1 MKNIKLL
8 GSAMLV
14 SLALFSQSSL
24 AKEYKIGASLLTQQH
39 PFYIDLAN
47 AMKEEAKKDNVNLSV
62 SIANQDLNKQLSD
75 VEDFIT
81 KKVDAI
87 IISPVDSKGV
97 QAAIIKADKAGIPV
111 ITVDVAAEGVPVVS
125 HVATDNYAG
134 GVKAGKLMGKL
145 LHGKGTVAIISY
157 PALQSVVARVDGFKK
172 GLSDTPDIKIVAE
185 QPGITRAEALTTAQN
200 IMQANANL
208 NGLFGFGDD
217 AALAAVIAAKSAH
230 NDNIKI
236 IGFDGMKEA
245 RDAVDSEKTFAAVI
259 RQYPDQMGAKAID
272 AAVDHLNGKPVE
284 KMIPVQPGVYTGKYL
299 HLTTKRYWRFVVTP
313 RSL

>member
-1 MKNIKLL
+1 MNKIKVL
-8 GSAMLV
+8 GSVLAIGLAM
-14 SLALFSQSSL
+14 FSQVTL
-24 AKEYKIGASLLTQQH
+24 AKEYKMGASLLTQQH
-39 PFYIDLAN
+39 PFYIELAD
-47 AMKEEAKKDNVNLSV
+47 AMKAEAKKNDVVLNI

-97 QAAIIKADKAGIPV
+97 QAAIIKAEKAGIPV

-134 GVKAGKLMGKL
+134 GVEAGKMMGKL
-145 LHGKGTVAIISY
+145 LNGKGKVAIIDY
-157 PALQSVVARVDGFKK
+157 PAVQSVVARVDGFKK
-172 GLSDTPDIKIVAE
+172 GLAETPEVKIVAI
-185 QPGITRAEALTTAQN
+185 QTGITRAEALTVAQN
-200 IMQANANL
+200 MMQAHPDL

-217 AALAAVIAAKSAH
+217 AALAAVIAAKSAR

-245 RDAVDSEKTFAAVI
+245 RDAVDSGKTFVAVI

-272 AAVDHLNGKPVE
+272 AAVDHLNGKPVA
-284 KMIPVQPGVYTGKYL
+284 KLIPIAPGVYTGK
-299 HLTTKRYWRFVVTP
+299 
-313 RSL
+313 

>member
-1 MKNIKLL
+1 MHKLKVL
-8 GSAMLV
+8 GSV
-14 SLALFSQSSL
+14 LAIGLAVFSQATF

-39 PFYIDLAN
+39 PFYIDLAD
-47 AMKEEAKKDNVNLSV
+47 AMKAEAKKDDVVLNI

-97 QAAIIKADKAGIPV
+97 QAAIIKAEKAGIPV
-111 ITVDVAAEGVPVVS
+111 ITVDVAAEGVPVVT

-134 GVKAGKLMGKL
+134 GVEAGKLMGKL
-145 LHGKGTVAIISY
+145 LNGKGKVAIIDY

-172 GLSDTPDIKIVAE
+172 GLADTPDVKIVAI
-185 QPGITRAEALTTAQN
+185 QTGITRAEALTVAQN
-200 IMQANANL
+200 MMQAHPDL

-217 AALAAVIAAKSAH
+217 AALAAVIAAKSAR

-245 RDAVDSEKTFAAVI
+245 RDAVDSDKTFVAVI

-272 AAVDHLNGKPVE
+272 AAVDHLNGKPVA
-284 KMIPVQPGVYTGKYL
+284 KLIPVAPGVYTGK
-299 HLTTKRYWRFVVTP
+299 
-313 RSL
+313 

>member
-1 MKNIKLL
+1 MHKLKVL
-8 GSAMLV
+8 GSV
-14 SLALFSQSSL
+14 LAIGLAVFSQSTL

-39 PFYIDLAN
+39 PFYIDLAD
-47 AMKEEAKKDNVNLSV
+47 AMKAEAKKDDVVLNI

-97 QAAIIKADKAGIPV
+97 QAAIIKAEKAGIPV
-111 ITVDVAAEGVPVVS
+111 ITVDVAAEGVPVVT

-134 GVKAGKLMGKL
+134 GVEAGKLMGKL
-145 LHGKGTVAIISY
+145 LNGKGKVAIIDY

-172 GLSDTPDIKIVAE
+172 GLADTPDVKIVAI
-185 QPGITRAEALTTAQN
+185 QTGITRAEALTVAQN
-200 IMQANANL
+200 MMQAHPDL

-217 AALAAVIAAKSAH
+217 AALAAVIAAKSAR

-245 RDAVDSEKTFAAVI
+245 RDAVDSDKTFVAVI

-272 AAVDHLNGKPVE
+272 AAVDHLNGKPVA
-284 KMIPVQPGVYTGKYL
+284 KLIPVAPGVYTGK
-299 HLTTKRYWRFVVTP
+299 
-313 RSL
+313 

>member
-1 MKNIKLL
+1 MHKLKVL
-8 GSAMLV
+8 GSVLV
-14 SLALFSQSSL
+14 IGLAVFSQATL

-39 PFYIDLAN
+39 PFYIDLAD
-47 AMKEEAKKDNVNLSV
+47 AMKAEAKKDDVVLNI

-97 QAAIIKADKAGIPV
+97 QAAIIKAEKAGIPV
-111 ITVDVAAEGVPVVS
+111 ITVDVAAEGVPVVT

-134 GVKAGKLMGKL
+134 GVEAGKLMGKL
-145 LHGKGTVAIISY
+145 LNGKGKVAIIDY

-172 GLSDTPDIKIVAE
+172 GLADTPDVKIVAI
-185 QPGITRAEALTTAQN
+185 QTGITRAEALTVAQN
-200 IMQANANL
+200 MMQAHPDL

-217 AALAAVIAAKSAH
+217 AALAAVIAAKSAR

-245 RDAVDSEKTFAAVI
+245 RDAVDNDKTFVAVI

-272 AAVDHLNGKPVE
+272 AAVDHLNGKPVA
-284 KMIPVQPGVYTGKYL
+284 KMIPVAPGVYTGK
-299 HLTTKRYWRFVVTP
+299 
-313 RSL
+313 

>member
-1 MKNIKLL
+1 MHKLKVL
-8 GSAMLV
+8 GSV
-14 SLALFSQSSL
+14 LAIGLAVFSQSTL

-39 PFYIDLAN
+39 PFYIDLAD
-47 AMKEEAKKDNVNLSV
+47 AMKAEAKKDDVVLNI

-97 QAAIIKADKAGIPV
+97 QAAIIKAEKAGIPV
-111 ITVDVAAEGVPVVS
+111 ITVDVAAEGVPVVT

-134 GVKAGKLMGKL
+134 GVEAGKLMGKL
-145 LHGKGTVAIISY
+145 LNGKGKVAIIDY

-172 GLSDTPDIKIVAE
+172 GLADTPDVKIVAI
-185 QPGITRAEALTTAQN
+185 QTGITRAEALTVAQN
-200 IMQANANL
+200 MMQAHPDL

-217 AALAAVIAAKSAH
+217 AALAAVIAAKSAR

-245 RDAVDSEKTFAAVI
+245 RDAVDSDKTFVAVI

-272 AAVDHLNGKPVE
+272 AAVDHLNGKPVA
-284 KMIPVQPGVYTGKYL
+284 KMIPVTPGVYTGK
-299 HLTTKRYWRFVVTP
+299 
-313 RSL
+313 

>member
-1 MKNIKLL
+1 MHKLKVL
-8 GSAMLV
+8 GSV
-14 SLALFSQSSL
+14 LAIGLAVFSQATL

-39 PFYIDLAN
+39 PFYIDLAD
-47 AMKEEAKKDNVNLSV
+47 AMKAEAKKDDVVLNI

-97 QAAIIKADKAGIPV
+97 QAAIIKAEKAGIPV
-111 ITVDVAAEGVPVVS
+111 ITVDVAAEGVPVVT

-134 GVKAGKLMGKL
+134 GVEAGKLMGKL
-145 LHGKGTVAIISY
+145 LNGKGKVAIIDY

-172 GLSDTPDIKIVAE
+172 GLADTPDVKIVAI
-185 QPGITRAEALTTAQN
+185 QTGITRAEALTVAQN
-200 IMQANANL
+200 MMQAHPDL

-217 AALAAVIAAKSAH
+217 AALAAVIAAKSAR

-245 RDAVDSEKTFAAVI
+245 RDAVDSDKTFVAVI

-272 AAVDHLNGKPVE
+272 AAVDHLNGKLVA
-284 KMIPVQPGVYTGKYL
+284 KLIPVAPGVYTGK
-299 HLTTKRYWRFVVTP
+299 
-313 RSL
+313 

>member
-1 MKNIKLL
+1 MHKLKVL
-8 GSAMLV
+8 GSV
-14 SLALFSQSSL
+14 LAIGLAVFSQSTL

-39 PFYIDLAN
+39 PFYIDLAD
-47 AMKEEAKKDNVNLSV
+47 AMKAEAKKDDVVLNI

-97 QAAIIKADKAGIPV
+97 QAAIIKAEKAGIPV
-111 ITVDVAAEGVPVVS
+111 ITVDVAAEGVPVVT

-134 GVKAGKLMGKL
+134 GVEAGKLMGKL
-145 LHGKGTVAIISY
+145 LNGKGKVAIIDY

-172 GLSDTPDIKIVAE
+172 GLADTPDVKIVAI
-185 QPGITRAEALTTAQN
+185 QTGITRAEASTVAQN
-200 IMQANANL
+200 MMQAHPDL

-217 AALAAVIAAKSAH
+217 AALAAVIAAKSAR

-245 RDAVDSEKTFAAVI
+245 RDAVDSDKTFVAVI

-272 AAVDHLNGKPVE
+272 AAVDHLNGKPVA
-284 KMIPVQPGVYTGKYL
+284 KMIPVAPGVYTGK
-299 HLTTKRYWRFVVTP
+299 
-313 RSL
+313 

>member
-1 MKNIKLL
+1 MHKLKVL
-8 GSAMLV
+8 GSV
-14 SLALFSQSSL
+14 LAIGLAIFSQATL

-39 PFYIDLAN
+39 PFYIELAD
-47 AMKEEAKKDNVNLSV
+47 AMKTEAKKDDVVLNI

-97 QAAIIKADKAGIPV
+97 QAAIIKAEKAGIPV
-111 ITVDVAAEGVPVVS
+111 ITVDVAAEGVPVVT

-134 GVKAGKLMGKL
+134 GVEAGKLMGKL
-145 LHGKGTVAIISY
+145 LNGKGKVAIIDY
-157 PALQSVVARVDGFKK
+157 PALQSVVARVEGFKK
-172 GLSDTPDIKIVAE
+172 GLADTPDVKVVAI
-185 QPGITRAEALTTAQN
+185 QTGITRAEALTVAQN
-200 IMQANANL
+200 MMQAHPDL

-217 AALAAVIAAKSAH
+217 AALAAVIAAKSAR

-245 RDAVDSEKTFAAVI
+245 RDAVDSGKTFVAVI

-272 AAVDHLNGKPVE
+272 AAVDHLNGKPVA
-284 KMIPVQPGVYTGKYL
+284 KTIPVAPGVYTGK
-299 HLTTKRYWRFVVTP
+299 
-313 RSL
+313 

>member
-1 MKNIKLL
+1 MHKLKVL
-8 GSAMLV
+8 GSV
-14 SLALFSQSSL
+14 LAIGLAVFSQATL

-39 PFYIDLAN
+39 PFYIDLAD
-47 AMKEEAKKDNVNLSV
+47 AMKAEAKKDDVVLNI

-97 QAAIIKADKAGIPV
+97 QAAIIKAEKAGIPV
-111 ITVDVAAEGVPVVS
+111 ITVDVAAEGVPVVT

-134 GVKAGKLMGKL
+134 GVEAGKLMGKL
-145 LHGKGTVAIISY
+145 LNGKGKVAIIDY

-172 GLSDTPDIKIVAE
+172 GLADTPDVKIVAI
-185 QPGITRAEALTTAQN
+185 QTGITRAEALTVAQN
-200 IMQANANL
+200 MMQAHPDL

-217 AALAAVIAAKSAH
+217 AALAAVIAAKSAR

-245 RDAVDSEKTFAAVI
+245 RDAVDNDKTFVAVI

-272 AAVDHLNGKPVE
+272 AAVDHLNGKPVA
-284 KMIPVQPGVYTGKYL
+284 KMIPVAPGVYTGK
-299 HLTTKRYWRFVVTP
+299 
-313 RSL
+313 

>member
-87 IISPVDSKGV
+87 IVSPVDSKGV

-134 GVKAGKLMGKL
+134 GVEAGKLMGKL

-185 QPGITRAEALTTAQN
+185 QPGRAPDNNVAEVA
-200 IMQANANL
+200 
-208 NGLFGFGDD
+208 GLRAGLVSAILIGDD
-217 AALAAVIAAKSAH
+217 DQFNVEQILHQRSAPASLTAGVVRQLAVNFNLDGRAVHVDEIVQVTGH
-230 NDNIKI
+230 LVV
-236 IGFDGMKEA
+236 
-245 RDAVDSEKTFAAVI
+245 RDAGGIVGFFCQRRQSAQKHGQRQHQGEESGQFAHLQDSPFRI
-259 RQYPDQMGAKAID
+259 
-272 AAVDHLNGKPVE
+272 
-284 KMIPVQPGVYTGKYL
+284 
-299 HLTTKRYWRFVVTP
+299 
-313 RSL
+313 

>member
-1 MKNIKLL
+1 MHKLKVL
-8 GSAMLV
+8 CSV
-14 SLALFSQSSL
+14 LAIGLAVFSQATL

-39 PFYIDLAN
+39 PFYIDLAD
-47 AMKEEAKKDNVNLSV
+47 AMKAEAKKDDVVLNI

-97 QAAIIKADKAGIPV
+97 QAAIIKAEKAGIPV
-111 ITVDVAAEGVPVVS
+111 ITVDVAAEGVPVVT

-134 GVKAGKLMGKL
+134 GVEAGKLMGKL
-145 LHGKGTVAIISY
+145 LNGKGKVAIIDY

-172 GLSDTPDIKIVAE
+172 GLADTPDVKIVAI
-185 QPGITRAEALTTAQN
+185 QTGITRAEALTVAQN
-200 IMQANANL
+200 MMQAHPDL

-217 AALAAVIAAKSAH
+217 AALAAVIAAKSAR

-245 RDAVDSEKTFAAVI
+245 RDAVDSDKTFVAVI

-272 AAVDHLNGKPVE
+272 AAVDHLNGKPVA
-284 KMIPVQPGVYTGKYL
+284 KLIPVAPGVYTGK
-299 HLTTKRYWRFVVTP
+299 
-313 RSL
+313 

>member
-1 MKNIKLL
+1 MHKLKVL
-8 GSAMLV
+8 GSMLAI
-14 SLALFSQSSL
+14 SLAVFSQATL

-39 PFYIDLAN
+39 PFYIDLAD
-47 AMKEEAKKDNVNLSV
+47 AMKAEAKKDDVVLNI

-97 QAAIIKADKAGIPV
+97 QAAIIKAEKAGIPV
-111 ITVDVAAEGVPVVS
+111 ITVDVAAEGVPVVT

-134 GVKAGKLMGKL
+134 GVEAGKLMGKL
-145 LHGKGTVAIISY
+145 LNGKGKVAIIDY

-172 GLSDTPDIKIVAE
+172 GLADTPDVKVVAI
-185 QPGITRAEALTTAQN
+185 QTGITRAEALTVAQN
-200 IMQANANL
+200 MMQAHPDL

-217 AALAAVIAAKSAH
+217 AALAAVIAARSAR

-245 RDAVDSEKTFAAVI
+245 RDAVDSDKTFVAVI

-272 AAVDHLNGKPVE
+272 AAVDHLNGKPVA
-284 KMIPVQPGVYTGKYL
+284 KLIPVAPGVYTGK
-299 HLTTKRYWRFVVTP
+299 
-313 RSL
+313 

>member
-1 MKNIKLL
+1 MHKLKIL
-8 GSAMLV
+8 GSV
-14 SLALFSQSSL
+14 LAIGLAIFSQATL

-39 PFYIDLAN
+39 PFYIDLAD
-47 AMKEEAKKDNVNLSV
+47 AMKAEAKKDDVVLNI

-97 QAAIIKADKAGIPV
+97 QAAIIKAEKAGIPV
-111 ITVDVAAEGVPVVS
+111 ITVDVAAEGVPVVT

-134 GVKAGKLMGKL
+134 GVEAGKLMGKL
-145 LHGKGTVAIISY
+145 LNGKGKVAIIDY

-172 GLSDTPDIKIVAE
+172 GLADTPDVKIVAI
-185 QPGITRAEALTTAQN
+185 QTGITRAEALTVAQN
-200 IMQANANL
+200 MMQAHPDL

-217 AALAAVIAAKSAH
+217 AALAAVIAAKSAR

-245 RDAVDSEKTFAAVI
+245 RDAVDSDKTFVAVI

-272 AAVDHLNGKPVE
+272 AAVDHLNGKPVA
-284 KMIPVQPGVYTGKYL
+284 KMIPVAPGVYTGK
-299 HLTTKRYWRFVVTP
+299 
-313 RSL
+313 

>member
-1 MKNIKLL
+1 MI
-8 GSAMLV
+8 
-14 SLALFSQSSL
+14 
-24 AKEYKIGASLLTQQH
+24 
-39 PFYIDLAN
+39 YIYMGFDQA
-47 AMKEEAKKDNVNLSV
+47 
-62 SIANQDLNKQLSD
+62 
-75 VEDFIT
+75 
-81 KKVDAI
+81 
-87 IISPVDSKGV
+87 DSKLSKIVDNSDFGYWEV
-97 QAAIIKADKAGIPV
+97 PIMHPLYDENGKIVVETKGKNKGKPKADK
-111 ITVDVAAEGVPVVS
+111 DL
-125 HVATDNYAG
+125 TDKNRVQFSYAG
-134 GVKAGKLMGKL
+134 GVEAGKLMGKL
-145 LHGKGTVAIISY
+145 LNGKGTVAIISY

-284 KMIPVQPGVYTGKYL
+284 KMIPVQPGVYTGK
-299 HLTTKRYWRFVVTP
+299 
-313 RSL
+313 

>member
-1 MKNIKLL
+1 MHKIKVL
-8 GSAMLV
+8 GSV
-14 SLALFSQSSL
+14 LAIGLAIFSQATL

-39 PFYIDLAN
+39 PFYIELAD
-47 AMKEEAKKDNVNLSV
+47 AMKAEAKKDDVVLNI

-97 QAAIIKADKAGIPV
+97 QAAIIKAEKAGIPV
-111 ITVDVAAEGVPVVS
+111 ITVDVAAEGVPVVT

-134 GVKAGKLMGKL
+134 GVEAGKLMGKL
-145 LHGKGTVAIISY
+145 LNGKGKVAIIDY
-157 PALQSVVARVDGFKK
+157 PALQSVVARVEGFKK
-172 GLSDTPDIKIVAE
+172 GLADTPDVKVVAI
-185 QPGITRAEALTTAQN
+185 QTGITRAEALTVAQN
-200 IMQANANL
+200 MMQAHPDL

-217 AALAAVIAAKSAH
+217 AALAAVIAAKSAR

-245 RDAVDSEKTFAAVI
+245 RDAVDSGKTFVAVI

-272 AAVDHLNGKPVE
+272 AAVDHLNGKPVA
-284 KMIPVQPGVYTGKYL
+284 KAIPVAPGVYTGK
-299 HLTTKRYWRFVVTP
+299 
-313 RSL
+313 

>member
-39 PFYIDLAN
+39 P
-47 AMKEEAKKDNVNLSV
+47 
-62 SIANQDLNKQLSD
+62 
-75 VEDFIT
+75 
-81 KKVDAI
+81 
-87 IISPVDSKGV
+87 
-97 QAAIIKADKAGIPV
+97 
-111 ITVDVAAEGVPVVS
+111 
-125 HVATDNYAG
+125 
-134 GVKAGKLMGKL
+134 
-145 LHGKGTVAIISY
+145 GKGTVAIISY

-284 KMIPVQPGVYTGKYL
+284 KMIPVQPGVYTGK
-299 HLTTKRYWRFVVTP
+299 
-313 RSL
+313 

>member
-1 MKNIKLL
+1 MHKLKVL
-8 GSAMLV
+8 GSV
-14 SLALFSQSSL
+14 LAIGLAVFSQSTL

-39 PFYIDLAN
+39 PFYIDLAD
-47 AMKEEAKKDNVNLSV
+47 AMKAEAKKDDVVLNI

-97 QAAIIKADKAGIPV
+97 QAAIIKAEKAGIPV
-111 ITVDVAAEGVPVVS
+111 ITVDVAAEGVPVVT

-134 GVKAGKLMGKL
+134 GVEAGKLMGKL
-145 LHGKGTVAIISY
+145 LNGKGKVAIIDY

-172 GLSDTPDIKIVAE
+172 GLADTPDVKIVAI
-185 QPGITRAEALTTAQN
+185 QTGITRAEALTVAQN
-200 IMQANANL
+200 MMQAHPDL

-217 AALAAVIAAKSAH
+217 AALAAVIAAKSAR

-245 RDAVDSEKTFAAVI
+245 RDAVDSDKTFVAVI

-272 AAVDHLNGKPVE
+272 AAVDHLNGKPVA
-284 KMIPVQPGVYTGKYL
+284 KMIPVAPGVYTGK
-299 HLTTKRYWRFVVTP
+299 
-313 RSL
+313 

>member
-1 MKNIKLL
+1 MHKIKVL
-8 GSAMLV
+8 GSV
-14 SLALFSQSSL
+14 LAIGLAIFSQATL

-39 PFYIDLAN
+39 PFYIELAD
-47 AMKEEAKKDNVNLSV
+47 AMKAEAKKDDVVLNI

-97 QAAIIKADKAGIPV
+97 QAAIIKAEKAGIPI
-111 ITVDVAAEGVPVVS
+111 ITVDVAAEGVPVVT

-134 GVKAGKLMGKL
+134 GVEAGKLMGKL
-145 LHGKGTVAIISY
+145 LNGKGKVAIIDY
-157 PALQSVVARVDGFKK
+157 PALQSVVARVEGFKK
-172 GLSDTPDIKIVAE
+172 GLADTPDVKVVAI
-185 QPGITRAEALTTAQN
+185 QTGITRAEALTVAQN
-200 IMQANANL
+200 MMQAHPDL

-217 AALAAVIAAKSAH
+217 AALAAVIAAKSAR

-245 RDAVDSEKTFAAVI
+245 RDAVDSGKTFVAVI

-272 AAVDHLNGKPVE
+272 AAVDHLNGKPVA
-284 KMIPVQPGVYTGKYL
+284 KTIPVAPGVYTGK
-299 HLTTKRYWRFVVTP
+299 
-313 RSL
+313 

>member
-1 MKNIKLL
+1 MHKLKVL
-8 GSAMLV
+8 GSV
-14 SLALFSQSSL
+14 LAIGLAIFSQATL

-39 PFYIDLAN
+39 PFYIDLAD
-47 AMKEEAKKDNVNLSV
+47 AMKAEAKKDDVVLNI

-97 QAAIIKADKAGIPV
+97 QAAIIKAEKAGIPV
-111 ITVDVAAEGVPVVS
+111 ITVDVAAEGVPVVT

-134 GVKAGKLMGKL
+134 GVEAGKLMGKL
-145 LHGKGTVAIISY
+145 LNGKGKVAIIDY

-172 GLSDTPDIKIVAE
+172 GLADTPDVKIVAI
-185 QPGITRAEALTTAQN
+185 QTGITRAEALTVAQN
-200 IMQANANL
+200 MMQAHPDL

-217 AALAAVIAAKSAH
+217 AALAAVIAAKSAR

-245 RDAVDSEKTFAAVI
+245 RDVVDSDKTFVAVI

-272 AAVDHLNGKPVE
+272 AAVDHLNGKPVA
-284 KMIPVQPGVYTGKYL
+284 KLIPVAPGVYTGK
-299 HLTTKRYWRFVVTP
+299 
-313 RSL
+313 

>member
-1 MKNIKLL
+1 MHKLKVL
-8 GSAMLV
+8 GSV
-14 SLALFSQSSL
+14 LAIGLAVFSQATL

-39 PFYIDLAN
+39 PFYIDLAD
-47 AMKEEAKKDNVNLSV
+47 AMKAEAKKDDVVLNI

-97 QAAIIKADKAGIPV
+97 QAAIIKAEKAGIPV
-111 ITVDVAAEGVPVVS
+111 ITVDVAAEGVPVVT

-134 GVKAGKLMGKL
+134 GVEAGKLMGKL
-145 LHGKGTVAIISY
+145 LNGKGKVAIIDY

-172 GLSDTPDIKIVAE
+172 GLADTPDVKIVAI
-185 QPGITRAEALTTAQN
+185 QTGITRAEALTVAQN
-200 IMQANANL
+200 MMQAHPDL

-217 AALAAVIAAKSAH
+217 AALAAVIAAKSAR

-245 RDAVDSEKTFAAVI
+245 RDAVDSDKTFVAVI

-272 AAVDHLNGKPVE
+272 AAVDHLNGKSVA
-284 KMIPVQPGVYTGKYL
+284 KLIPVAPGVYTGK
-299 HLTTKRYWRFVVTP
+299 
-313 RSL
+313 

>member
-1 MKNIKLL
+1 MHKLKIL
-8 GSAMLV
+8 GSV
-14 SLALFSQSSL
+14 LAIGLAVFSQATL

-39 PFYIDLAN
+39 PFYIDLAD
-47 AMKEEAKKDNVNLSV
+47 AMKAEAKKDDVVLNI

-97 QAAIIKADKAGIPV
+97 QAAIIKAEKAGIPV
-111 ITVDVAAEGVPVVS
+111 ITVDVAAEGVPVVT

-134 GVKAGKLMGKL
+134 GVEAGKLMGKL
-145 LHGKGTVAIISY
+145 LNGKGKVAIIDY

-172 GLSDTPDIKIVAE
+172 GLADTPDVKIVAI
-185 QPGITRAEALTTAQN
+185 QTGITRAEALTVAQN
-200 IMQANANL
+200 MMQAHPDL

-217 AALAAVIAAKSAH
+217 AALAAVIAAKSAR

-245 RDAVDSEKTFAAVI
+245 RDAVDSDKTFVAVI

-272 AAVDHLNGKPVE
+272 AAVDHLNGKPVA
-284 KMIPVQPGVYTGKYL
+284 KMIPVAPGVYTGK
-299 HLTTKRYWRFVVTP
+299 
-313 RSL
+313 

>member
-1 MKNIKLL
+1 MHKLKVL
-8 GSAMLV
+8 GSV
-14 SLALFSQSSL
+14 LAIGLIVFSQATL

-39 PFYIDLAN
+39 PFYIDLAD
-47 AMKEEAKKDNVNLSV
+47 AMKAEAKKDDVVLNI

-97 QAAIIKADKAGIPV
+97 QAAIIKAEKAGIPV
-111 ITVDVAAEGVPVVS
+111 ITVDVAAEGVPVVT
-125 HVATDNYAG
+125 HVATDNFAG
-134 GVKAGKLMGKL
+134 GVEAGKLMGKL
-145 LHGKGTVAIISY
+145 LNGKGKVAIIDY

-172 GLSDTPDIKIVAE
+172 GLADTPDVKIVAI
-185 QPGITRAEALTTAQN
+185 QTGITRAEALTVAQN
-200 IMQANANL
+200 MMQAHPDL

-217 AALAAVIAAKSAH
+217 AALAAVIAAKSAR

-245 RDAVDSEKTFAAVI
+245 RDAVDSDKTFVAVI

-272 AAVDHLNGKPVE
+272 AAVDHLNGKPVD
-284 KMIPVQPGVYTGKYL
+284 KMIPVAPGVYTGK
-299 HLTTKRYWRFVVTP
+299 
-313 RSL
+313 